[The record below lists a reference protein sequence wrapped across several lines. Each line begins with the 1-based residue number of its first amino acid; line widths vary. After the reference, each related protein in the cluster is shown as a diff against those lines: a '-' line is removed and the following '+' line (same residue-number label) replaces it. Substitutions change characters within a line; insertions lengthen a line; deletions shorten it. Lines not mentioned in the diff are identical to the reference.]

1 MVNYSLRKTPVRQLS
16 DQQRLQNNNHLRYQ
30 ENDQGQ
36 VVITVRGV
44 APLQVFNQ
52 QPDYQAAL
60 YPVQPI

>member
-1 MVNYSLRKTPVRQLS
+1 MPNYSLRRTPARQLS

-36 VVITVRGV
+36 IVITARGV

-52 QPDYQAAL
+52 QPDHQAAQ
-60 YPVQPI
+60 QPI